1 MKKATCKSKAK
12 VKKGRADGAKKPTIA
27 ANLQALCNAIGTTRD
42 TYTRYR
48 YHPDAPVRL
57 HDGYDVDAWRAYL
70 SAQGVTTNAERRD
83 GLVVSELKA
92 EILAEDLAMRQINKQ
107 RILGALIPRAEADER
122 LVTLA
127 AIFAADLTNLR
138 DRSSSIARN
147 GLIGLTE
154 LHTMLSD
161 CMANV
166 RAKVAEQR
174 FDKPSEVSPS

>member
-1 MKKATCKSKAK
+1 MRKRTYKTNRKKRARAK
-12 VKKGRADGAKKPTIA
+12 VKAKRPTIA

-48 YHPDAPVRL
+48 YHAEAPPRL
-57 HDGYDVDAWRAYL
+57 HDGYDVEAWRAFL
-70 SAQGVTTNAERRD
+70 AAQGVTTNTERRE

-107 RILGALIPRAEADER
+107 RILGTLIARAEADER

-138 DRSSSIARN
+138 DRSSSIAKN
-147 GLIGLTE
+147 GMIGLTSV
-154 LHTMLSD
+154 HAMLED
-161 CMANV
+161 CLANV
-166 RAKVAEQR
+166 RAKVAEQK
-174 FDKPSEVSPS
+174 FDRPAEATA